1 MSSKKQQNRTKME
14 TMVYIF
20 DLHTE
25 HLDWL
30 KALDFYED
38 DSKVLKNRLAE
49 VIAKNSQSEVK
60 AMVESYQNRLFIQDN
75 EIDELRHYIRE
86 AEKEIEANVKAN
98 PIASDHRK
106 VADNVQLRDRF
117 ETFKTLFADLKSEF
131 NEFAGKNL

>member
-1 MSSKKQQNRTKME
+1 ME

-20 DLHTE
+20 DLHAE
-25 HLDWL
+25 HLEWL

-38 DSKVLKNRLAE
+38 DCKVLKNRLAE

-60 AMVESYQNRLFIQDN
+60 AKVESYQNRLIIQEN

-86 AEKEIEANVKAN
+86 AEKEIEANVKVN

-117 ETFKTLFADLKSEF
+117 ETFKTLFAELKLEF